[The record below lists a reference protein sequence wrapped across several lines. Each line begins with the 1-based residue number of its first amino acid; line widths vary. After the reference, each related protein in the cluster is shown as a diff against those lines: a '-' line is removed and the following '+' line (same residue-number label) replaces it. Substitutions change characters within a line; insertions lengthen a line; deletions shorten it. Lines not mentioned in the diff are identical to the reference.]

1 VGPAG
6 QPLSRHGTQQNGAGM
21 WATPVSRAR
30 VFPYRLHRPVG
41 PPGQIGLPH
50 LPGVLLKRLRLVR
63 LEDRVMESMGGSGLS
78 GHKCVA
84 SRLTSSLTPHIATT
98 ETTQR
103 GGHRRGLPP
112 WGLRGFNPVGVSASG
127 LAAWAGSL
135 GVSVD
140 TLVAVGA
147 QCCVNRSPERRNR
160 RGAAKHRRRPSE

>member
-6 QPLSRHGTQQNGAGM
+6 QPLSRRGTQQNGAGM
-21 WATPVSRAR
+21 WATPVSRAL

-41 PPGQIGLPH
+41 PPGPIGLPH
-50 LPGVLLKRLRLVR
+50 LPGVLLKRLCLVL
-63 LEDRVMESMGGSGLS
+63 LEDRVTESVRCRGLS
-78 GHKCVA
+78 GHKCVV
-84 SRLTSSLTPHIATT
+84 SGLTSSLTPHIATT

-103 GGHRRGLPP
+103 GGHQRGLPP
-112 WGLRGFNPVGVSASG
+112 WGLRGFNLVGVSAPG

-140 TLVAVGA
+140 TPVAVGA
-147 QCCVNRSPERRNR
+147 QCCANRSPEPRNH